1 MARERQSEGSE
12 NLSVAVCGA
21 RDEDTSDR
29 SANEQAVNE
38 LRKALTL
45 TATVSALAAPV
56 SQPQLLEMIVQ
67 TAAQVLSARCGSLF
81 LVDEDAQELTFEVA
95 IGPKAEEAKK
105 FRIPMGHGI
114 AGLVA
119 VQCQPLLISNAE
131 NDPRQ
136 ASDVARAIGY
146 WPRSIFCIPLMS
158 GEKVIGVLELMDKE
172 GASSFSPSDIEVLA
186 LFGNL
191 AAVAIEQ
198 SRAQRGLT
206 ALLREA
212 LASLVGT
219 PAGAGEEMLAG
230 ANAFVARLE
239 QGDPAYRRALDLGKL
254 VHEIVEQGENEF
266 RACRMILLGFLDYL
280 RSRAE
285 PFNPIRGMR

>member
-1 MARERQSEGSE
+1 MAKEQLGEDSEQ
-12 NLSVAVCGA
+12 LPVAVCGPSSEA
-21 RDEDTSDR
+21 TSDR
-29 SANEQAVNE
+29 LADEQAVNE
-38 LRKALTL
+38 LRKALNL
-45 TATVSALAAPV
+45 TATVGAIAAVV
-56 SQPQLLEMIVQ
+56 SPAQLLEMIVQ
-67 TAAQVLSARCGSLF
+67 TAVQVLSARCGSLF
-81 LVDEDAQELTFEVA
+81 LVDEQTQELIFEVA
-95 IGPKAEEAKK
+95 TGPKAEEAKK

-131 NDPRQ
+131 NDPRL
-136 ASDVARAIGY
+136 ASDVARSIGY

-172 GASSFSPSDIEVLA
+172 GASSFSPTDIDVLA
-186 LFGNL
+186 QFGNL

-206 ALLREA
+206 ALVREA
-212 LASLVGT
+212 LTSLVGT
-219 PAGAGEEMLAG
+219 QDGAGKEMMAS
-230 ANAFVARLE
+230 AHAFVARLE

-254 VHEIVEQGENEF
+254 VHEIVEQGEDAF
-266 RACRMILLGFLDYL
+266 RACRMILLGFLDYQ

-285 PFNPIRGMR
+285 PFNPIRGM

>member
-1 MARERQSEGSE
+1 MAKERLGEDSD
-12 NLSVAVCGA
+12 NLSVAVCVSKGEA
-21 RDEDTSDR
+21 PSDR
-29 SANEQAVNE
+29 SAEEQAVNA

-45 TATVSALAAPV
+45 TVTVSAVAAPV
-56 SQPQLLEMIVQ
+56 SPAQLLEMIVQ
-67 TAAQVLSARCGSLF
+67 TAVQVLSARCGSLF
-81 LVDEDAQELTFEVA
+81 LVDEEAQELTFEVA
-95 IGPKAEEAKK
+95 IGPKAQEAKK

-131 NDPRQ
+131 NDPRL
-136 ASDVARAIGY
+136 ASEVARAIGY

-172 GASSFSPSDIEVLA
+172 GASSFSPADITVLA

-206 ALLREA
+206 ALVSEA

-219 PAGAGEEMLAG
+219 QDGVGKEMLAS
-230 ANAFVARLE
+230 ARAFVDRLE
-239 QGDPAYRRALDLGKL
+239 QSDPVYRRALDLGNL
-254 VHEIVEQGENEF
+254 VHEIVEQGEDEF